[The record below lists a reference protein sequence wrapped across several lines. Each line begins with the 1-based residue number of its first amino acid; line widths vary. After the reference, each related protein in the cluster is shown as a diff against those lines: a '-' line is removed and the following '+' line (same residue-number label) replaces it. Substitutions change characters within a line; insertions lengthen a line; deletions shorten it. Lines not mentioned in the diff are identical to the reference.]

1 MASDITYHDGP
12 PFSRIEDSPMQEEQ
26 PAESPGPLRVQNE
39 YERIGG
45 RTGSSFFQTLI
56 HLLKGNIGTGLLGL
70 PLAVK
75 NAGIV
80 VGPLSLFVLG
90 IVAIHCMS
98 LLVKC
103 SHHLSAK
110 MGKPF
115 LNYGEA
121 MEYGMENVSWLRRH
135 SVWGRHVVNLFLII
149 TQLGFCCVYFVFLS
163 DNVKQIVEAANGT
176 TWNCQSHTNETT
188 VMVPSMDS
196 RLYMLS
202 FLPFMILLVFT
213 RNLSILAP
221 FSTLANLVMAASL
234 VLIYYYCFTNISL
247 PIDLPLAG
255 NARDYPLFFG
265 TAIFAFEGIG
275 VVLPLENKMQKP
287 QNFSMVLYVGM
298 GVVTF
303 LYISLGTIGYL
314 CFGEHI
320 GGSITLNLPNCWMY
334 QIVKLLYC
342 FGILITYAL
351 QFYVPAEI
359 LIPQVVRRV
368 SGRLELVVDLS
379 IRVALVTFT
388 CALAILIPE
397 LDLVISLVG
406 SISSSALAL
415 IIPPLLQ
422 ILTFHNEG
430 LSWGVR
436 LKNSLISTVGLVGF
450 VTGTYI
456 SIEQIIARN
465 AARHKGMSF
474 QVM

>member
-12 PFSRIEDSPMQEEQ
+12 VFSRIDDSPAEEEPPSQ
-26 PAESPGPLRVQNE
+26 PATPSNE

-75 NAGIV
+75 NAGLV
-80 VGPLSLFVLG
+80 LGPLSLLVMG

-103 SHHLSAK
+103 SHHLSVK
-110 MGKPF
+110 LGKPF
-115 LNYGEA
+115 LTYGDA
-121 MEYGMENVSWLRRH
+121 VEYGMENVSWLRRH
-135 SVWGRHVVNLFLII
+135 SVWGRHLVNVFLII

-163 DNVKQIVEAANGT
+163 DNVKQVVEVANGT
-176 TWNCQSHTNETT
+176 TWNCHTNETA
-188 VMVPSMDS
+188 VIVASMDS
-196 RLYMLS
+196 RLYMLC
-202 FLPFMILLVFT
+202 FLPFIILLVFT
-213 RNLSILAP
+213 RNLNFLAP
-221 FSTLANLVMAASL
+221 FSSLANLVMAASL
-234 VLIYYYCFTNISL
+234 VLIYYHSITNISL
-247 PIDLPLAG
+247 PIDLPLVGRAK
-255 NARDYPLFFG
+255 DYPLFFG

-287 QNFSMVLYVGM
+287 QNFTMVLYMGM
-298 GVVTF
+298 AIVTF
-303 LYISLGTIGYL
+303 LYISLGTVGYL
-314 CFGEHI
+314 CFGENI

-342 FGILITYAL
+342 FGIYITYAL

-359 LIPQVVRRV
+359 LIPHAVSRV
-368 SGRLELVVDLS
+368 SGRLELLVDLS

-388 CALAILIPE
+388 CALAVLIPE

-422 ILTFHNEG
+422 LLTFHNEG
-430 LSWGVR
+430 ISCWVV
-436 LKNSLISTVGLVGF
+436 LKNVLISLVGLVGF
-450 VTGTYI
+450 VAGTYI
-456 SIEQIIARN
+456 SIEQIIKRN
-465 AARHKGMSF
+465 HQRHNDISF